1 MKVSE
6 IISKEIISIY
16 ECESVGTVKDVCFNK
31 LLKKVNGFVFF
42 NDDSDLDCYIP
53 TSKIYKLYDEGIL
66 IKNTRKIEYFYDE
79 SNNPINKKVFSIA
92 GKDCG
97 KIVEIEITQEGN
109 VEYMLTSKG
118 EQINPD
124 NILTNGINIILI
136 KEQDQK
142 ISISSFKP
150 KDKIEVSHENLQ
162 VKIVK
167 MPIIEEQ
174 EFSPISTPPKITTN
188 TSSLLGKRA
197 KRTIMGLNN
206 EVIVKQ
212 NQLISQYT
220 LNLAKKHNKTNEL
233 IFNVME

>member
-16 ECESVGTVKDVCFNK
+16 ECESVGTVKDVCLNK
-31 LLKKVNGFVFF
+31 SLKKVNGFVFF
-42 NDDSDLDCYIP
+42 NDDSDVDCYI
-53 TSKIYKLYDEGIL
+53 SSNKIYKLYDEGIL
-66 IKNTRKIEYFYDE
+66 IKNTSKIEYFYEE

-97 KIVEIEITQEGN
+97 KIIDIIINQDSN
-109 VEYMLTSKG
+109 VEFLLTSKG

-136 KEQDQK
+136 KEKNQK
-142 ISISSFKP
+142 ISIASFKP
-150 KDKIEVSHENLQ
+150 KDKIETTNENLQ

-167 MPIIEEQ
+167 MPIIETE
-174 EFSPISTPPKITTN
+174 ESSISTPPKITAN
-188 TSSLLGKRA
+188 TTSLLGKRA